1 MTPKVITVAREWSIY
16 MTHEL
21 ISKAR
26 ARKQAQQQAEDQR
39 KARDKAFSEALEE
52 LEEREYRCSLPG
64 GQDGDDSYLQI
75 KEDREALQEL
85 MDSEDGEPQMMG
97 ARGVEKGTDQ
107 LLAEIRDSLAPSKG
121 E

>member
-1 MTPKVITVAREWSIY
+1 MTNPITADKEIRMHPMIE
-16 MTHEL
+16 
-21 ISKAR
+21 KAR
-26 ARKQAQQQAEDQR
+26 ARKSAQQDAANKRQ
-39 KARDKAFSEALEE
+39 ARDKAFSEALEE

-85 MDSEDGEPQMMG
+85 MDAEDGEPQMMG
-97 ARGVEKGTDQ
+97 ARGADKGTDE
-107 LLAEIRDSLAPSKG
+107 LLAEIRDSLN

>member
-1 MTPKVITVAREWSIY
+1 

-21 ISKAR
+21 ISRAR
-26 ARKQAQQQAEDQR
+26 ARKAAQQDAANKRE
-39 KARDKAFSEALEE
+39 ARDRAFSEALEE

-75 KEDREALQEL
+75 REDREALQEL
-85 MDSEDGEPQMMG
+85 MDSEDGEPQMIG
-97 ARGVEKGTDQ
+97 ARGVEKDTDD